1 MNGHFYHRGIIPT
14 PIPIQIQILRSSV
27 HSFIQDVL
35 FSTHGSFA
43 RLEVK
48 SIWRSD
54 FTSASGNIYFMYMDF
69 TDSLSPKILFLLHT
83 CVSRHIHRIHTGVE

>member
-35 FSTHGSFA
+35 FPTHGSFA

-48 SIWRSD
+48 SIRRSD
-54 FTSASGNIYFMYMDF
+54 KCYSGNIYFMYMDF